1 MKTKRR
7 WFVYDPENVNIKLG
21 VRTKHIKSK
30 HNMVSKRELT
40 SEKMKELVVLLRNHL
55 YERYQQ
61 KENNDFIFK
70 ARRLQDKINYPTGMI
85 RLALIQLAKDKTIR
99 RYNSHYWITNFRP
112 RPLKQDTIKIP
123 WWKRLLS

>member
-1 MKTKRR
+1 
-7 WFVYDPENVNIKLG
+7 
-21 VRTKHIKSK
+21 
-30 HNMVSKRELT
+30 MVSKRELT

-55 YERYQQ
+55 YERYQK

-85 RLALIQLAKDKTIR
+85 RLALIQLAKDKTIK
-99 RYNSHYWITNFRP
+99 RYNSRFWITNFRP
-112 RPLKQDTIKIP
+112 PSTKQDTIKKS